1 MFRDTASQDRV
12 LEAPPFWV
20 TWRKPL
26 ISAAVLLVLLV
37 LALPAIM
44 RWASAD
50 AAVPAERLRIAEVR
64 RGDLVRDVSVQGRVV
79 AANSPTLYAPSAGT
93 VTLAVEAGQ
102 SVTRGQTLAH
112 IDNPQLESQ
121 LAQERAR
128 LQAAETDLGRQR
140 IDSRKKQLANT
151 RTVDEARI
159 TLRAAER
166 DAERTRMAYERGAYS
181 EIEFKRA
188 EDAVATAKIRL
199 SHAEADAKLEAE
211 GLAFEQ
217 HNRELALEQQQ
228 LAVAELERQVELL
241 AITSPLDGQ
250 VGSVA
255 VLQKAKV
262 AADQAVMTVVDLTQL
277 EVEIS
282 IPETLADD
290 LQPGMRAELRMGTAT
305 YAGVLRQVSPEIIE
319 GQVSGRVALDG
330 DTPAELRQNQRL
342 SGRIFLD
349 QRPDV
354 LLVERGPFIDNE
366 GGRFAYVVRDG
377 VAHRQPIQIG
387 ATSVGEVEITEGLDA
402 GDRIVVA
409 GTDRFAAADRVLIA
423 N

>member
-26 ISAAVLLVLLV
+26 IAGGVIVIALL
-37 LALPAIM
+37 LALPAIK

-93 VTLAVEAGQ
+93 VTLLVEAGQ
-102 SVTRGQTLAH
+102 SVQRDQVLAR
-112 IDNPQLESQ
+112 IDNPQLESE
-121 LAQERAR
+121 LAQEQAR
-128 LQAAETDLGRQR
+128 LQAAQTELGRQR
-140 IDSRKKQLANT
+140 IDSRKQQLASA

-166 DAERTRMAYERGAYS
+166 DAERARLAFQRGAYS
-181 EIEFKRA
+181 EIEHKRA

-199 SHAEADAKLEAE
+199 SHAEADARLEGE
-211 GLAFEQ
+211 SLAFEQ

-228 LAVAELERQVELL
+228 LAVTELQRQVDLL
-241 AITSPLDGQ
+241 AVKSPLDGQ
-250 VGSVA
+250 VGSLA

-262 AADQAVMTVVDLTQL
+262 AADQSILTVVDLTRL

-290 LQPGMRAELRMGTAT
+290 LQPGMRAELRMGQSS
-305 YAGVLRQVSPEIIE
+305 YAGMLRQVSPEIIE
-319 GQVSGRVALDG
+319 GQVTGRVALDG
-330 DTPAELRQNQRL
+330 DAPADLRQNQRL

-349 QRPDV
+349 ERPDV
-354 LLVERGPFIDNE
+354 LMVERGPFVDNE
-366 GGRFAYVVRDG
+366 GGRYAYVVRDG
-377 VAHRQPIQIG
+377 MALRQPIQIG
-387 ATSVGEVEITEGLDA
+387 ATSVGEVEIVDGLSA
-402 GDRIVVA
+402 GDRIVIA
-409 GTDRFAAADRVLIA
+409 GTDRFAAAERVLIA